1 MPAGRAL
8 IFYPGHFTR
17 NFVLE
22 LLTLAGI
29 ILSAS
34 ILESFLG
41 VIFGRKAPEDTDVA
55 QMDNLTEQRYSRLG
69 SEYDVVE
76 TP

>member
-1 MPAGRAL
+1 M
-8 IFYPGHFTR
+8 
-17 NFVLE
+17 E

-29 ILSAS
+29 ILTAS

-41 VIFGRKAPEDTDVA
+41 VLFGRKAPSGSGEEA
-55 QMDNLTEQRYSRLG
+55 PMDNLTEQRYSRLG

-76 TP
+76 KP